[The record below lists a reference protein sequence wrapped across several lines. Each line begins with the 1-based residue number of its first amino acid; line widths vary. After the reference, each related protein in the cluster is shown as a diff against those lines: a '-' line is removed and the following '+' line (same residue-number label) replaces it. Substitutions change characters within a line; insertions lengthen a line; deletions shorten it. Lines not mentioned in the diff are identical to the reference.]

1 MTCYAQN
8 FVAVVMLD
16 YKDKNIDLELHHGLL
31 NDLSLNQN
39 YEFEICVIYSI
50 IIIYYSKLF

>member
-39 YEFEICVIYSI
+39 YEFEICI
-50 IIIYYSKLF
+50 I

>member
-1 MTCYAQN
+1 MQN

-31 NDLSLNQN
+31 NDLSLNQY
-39 YEFEICVIYSI
+39 YEFEICIIYSI